1 MKKLEEIDSLG
12 VLLKNKEDFFQRLF
26 GIIPENLIE
35 TLHNKWKKMFSS
47 FNLGIDD
54 PKLFPCIVSFDMV
67 DGFQVGIQF
76 IQPLHYTLDKE
87 FDFLIPDIISI
98 DEFVK
103 ISKTTTPG
111 KYILNNIIDPEVMKK
126 QKQLPSTEIRQ
137 SGQLIKNKDVC
148 FWGLMDKKDILPTF
162 IKLESG
168 VLININQIASISK
181 NQVRMVDGSFYDL
194 TKNELEALY
203 SLYNFGNSTIEF
215 DCISVSKLGTI
226 IGLDNK
232 EERD

>member
-12 VLLKNKEDFFQRLF
+12 ILLENKVDFQRL
-26 GIIPENLIE
+26 IDNILEDLIE
-35 TLHNKWKKMFSS
+35 TFHNKWNNMFSS
-47 FNLGIDD
+47 FNLDIDD
-54 PKLFPCIVSFDMV
+54 PKLFPCIVSFDIV
-67 DGFQVGIQF
+67 DGFQAGIQF
-76 IQPLHYTLDKE
+76 IQPLYYTLDKE

-103 ISKTTTPG
+103 VSKTTTPG
-111 KYILNNIIDPEVMKK
+111 KYILNKIIDPEVMKK

-148 FWGLMDKKDILPTF
+148 FWSLMDKKDILPTL

-168 VLININQIASISK
+168 VLININQIASINK

-226 IGLDNK
+226 IGLNNK

>member
-1 MKKLEEIDSLG
+1 MKKLEELDSLG
-12 VLLKNKEDFFQRLF
+12 ILLENKVDFQRL
-26 GIIPENLIE
+26 IDNILEDLIE
-35 TLHNKWKKMFSS
+35 TFHNKWKKMFSS
-47 FNLGIDD
+47 FNLDIDD
-54 PKLFPCIVSFDMV
+54 PKLFPCIVSFDIV
-67 DGFQVGIQF
+67 DGFQAGIQF
-76 IQPLHYTLDKE
+76 IQPLYYTLDKE
-87 FDFLIPDIISI
+87 FDFLIPDIINI

-111 KYILNNIIDPEVMKK
+111 KYILNKIIDPEVIKK

-148 FWGLMDKKDILPTF
+148 FWSLMDKKDILPTL

-168 VLININQIASISK
+168 ILININQIASINK

-226 IGLDNK
+226 IGLNNK

>member
-12 VLLKNKEDFFQRLF
+12 ILLENKVDFQRL
-26 GIIPENLIE
+26 IDNILEDLIE
-35 TLHNKWKKMFSS
+35 TFHNKWKKMFSS
-47 FNLGIDD
+47 FNLDIDD
-54 PKLFPCIVSFDMV
+54 PKLFPCIVSFDIV
-67 DGFQVGIQF
+67 DGFQAGIQF
-76 IQPLHYTLDKE
+76 IQPLYYTLDKE

-111 KYILNNIIDPEVMKK
+111 KYILNKIIDPEVMKK

-148 FWGLMDKKDILPTF
+148 FWSLMDKKDILPTL

-168 VLININQIASISK
+168 VLININQIASINK

-226 IGLDNK
+226 IGLNNK

>member
-1 MKKLEEIDSLG
+1 MKKLEELDSLG
-12 VLLKNKEDFFQRLF
+12 ILLENKVDFQRL
-26 GIIPENLIE
+26 IDNVLEDLIE
-35 TLHNKWKKMFSS
+35 TFHNKWKKMFSS
-47 FNLGIDD
+47 FNLDIDD
-54 PKLFPCIVSFDMV
+54 PKLFPCIVSFDIV
-67 DGFQVGIQF
+67 DGFQAGIQF
-76 IQPLHYTLDKE
+76 IQPLYYTLDKE
-87 FDFLIPDIISI
+87 FDFLIPDIINI

-111 KYILNNIIDPEVMKK
+111 KYILNKIIDPEVIKK

-148 FWGLMDKKDILPTF
+148 FWGLMDKKDILPTL

-168 VLININQIASISK
+168 ILININQIASINK

-226 IGLDNK
+226 IGLNNK

>member
-12 VLLKNKEDFFQRLF
+12 ILLENKIDFQRL
-26 GIIPENLIE
+26 IDNILEDLIE
-35 TLHNKWKKMFSS
+35 TFHNKWNNMFSS

-54 PKLFPCIVSFDMV
+54 PKLFPCIVSFDIV
-67 DGFQVGIQF
+67 DGFQAGIQF
-76 IQPLHYTLDKE
+76 IQPLYYTLDKE

-148 FWGLMDKKDILPTF
+148 FWGLMDKKDILPTL

-168 VLININQIASISK
+168 VLININQIASINK

-226 IGLDNK
+226 IGLNNK
-232 EERD
+232 EGRD

>member
-12 VLLKNKEDFFQRLF
+12 ILLENKIDFQRL
-26 GIIPENLIE
+26 IDNILEDLIE
-35 TLHNKWKKMFSS
+35 TFHNKWNNMFKS
-47 FNLGIDD
+47 FELKINDS
-54 PKLFPCIVSFDMV
+54 KLFPCIVSFDMV
-67 DGFQVGIQF
+67 DGFQAGIQF
-76 IQPLHYTLDKE
+76 IQPLYYTLDKE

-148 FWGLMDKKDILPTF
+148 FWGLMDKKDILPTL

-168 VLININQIASISK
+168 VLININQVASINK

>member
-1 MKKLEEIDSLG
+1 
-12 VLLKNKEDFFQRLF
+12 
-26 GIIPENLIE
+26 
-35 TLHNKWKKMFSS
+35 
-47 FNLGIDD
+47 
-54 PKLFPCIVSFDMV
+54 
-67 DGFQVGIQF
+67 
-76 IQPLHYTLDKE
+76 
-87 FDFLIPDIISI
+87 
-98 DEFVK
+98 
-103 ISKTTTPG
+103 
-111 KYILNNIIDPEVMKK
+111 MKK

-148 FWGLMDKKDILPTF
+148 FWGLMDKKDILPTL
-162 IKLESG
+162 IKIESG
-168 VLININQIASISK
+168 VLININQIASINK

>member
-1 MKKLEEIDSLG
+1 MKKLEELDSLG
-12 VLLKNKEDFFQRLF
+12 ILLENKVDFQRL
-26 GIIPENLIE
+26 IDNILEDLIE
-35 TLHNKWKKMFSS
+35 TFHNKWKKMFSS
-47 FNLGIDD
+47 FNLDIDD
-54 PKLFPCIVSFDMV
+54 PKLFPCIISFDIV
-67 DGFQVGIQF
+67 DGFQAGIQF
-76 IQPLHYTLDKE
+76 IQPLYYTLDKE
-87 FDFLIPDIISI
+87 FDFLIPDIINI

-111 KYILNNIIDPEVMKK
+111 KYILNKIIDPEVIKK

-148 FWGLMDKKDILPTF
+148 FWGLMDKKDILPTL

-168 VLININQIASISK
+168 ILININQIASINK

-226 IGLDNK
+226 IGLNNK